1 MSEQRLADIY
11 SRLRSISSAKTRL
24 KKNSRLPSNVVK
36 LSELLLEEDTLQQE
50 RRNIKEPKKTFTTLT
65 SEEIQ
70 LLDYEETRRA
80 IESIR
85 SKKSNTRH
93 MEDQSEYN
101 SATTIETLLVAH
113 RSTLAPARNDSV
125 KLSTLH
131 ELLEQA
137 STSSDPE
144 YLTKKIQELLLRE

>member
-1 MSEQRLADIY
+1 MNEQRLTEIY

-24 KKNSRLPSNVVK
+24 RKNSRLPSNVVK
-36 LSELLLEEDTLQQE
+36 LSELLIEEDALKQE
-50 RRNIKEPKKTFTTLT
+50 RKHIQEPKKTFTTLNA
-65 SEEIQ
+65 EDVC

-93 MEDQSEYN
+93 MEDQSEFN
-101 SATTIETLLVAH
+101 AASHIEELLVAH
-113 RSTLAPARNDSV
+113 RSELTPGDNTSI
-125 KLSTLH
+125 KLSTIR

-137 STSSDPE
+137 SESNDPE
-144 YLTKKIQELLLRE
+144 YLTKKLEELLRKE

>member
-24 KKNSRLPSNVVK
+24 RKNSRLPSNVVK
-36 LSELLLEEDTLQQE
+36 LSELLIEEDTLKQE
-50 RRNIKEPKKTFTTLT
+50 RRNIQEPKKSFTTLT

-93 MEDQSEYN
+93 MEDQSEFN
-101 SATTIETLLVAH
+101 SATNIETLLVNH
-113 RSTLAPARNDSV
+113 RNSLAPVGNEAV
-125 KLSTLH
+125 KLSTLR

-137 STSSDPE
+137 SESSDPE
-144 YLTKKIQELLLRE
+144 YLTKKLQELLCKE